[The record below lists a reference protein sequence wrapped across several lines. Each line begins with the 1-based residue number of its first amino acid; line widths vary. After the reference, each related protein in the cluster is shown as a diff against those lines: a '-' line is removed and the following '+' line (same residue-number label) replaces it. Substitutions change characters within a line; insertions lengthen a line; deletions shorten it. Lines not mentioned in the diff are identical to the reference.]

1 MWSGLVPGSIDL
13 LGKFAV
19 FSPEEKKRPKLLR
32 LTSHRYTKKIKKIK
46 SPHAGSGNFL
56 SGLWEIE
63 GRLRERKKRALVSKQ
78 KEREN
83 GSGNR
88 CVLIRSRRNDGGNP
102 RFPEERE

>member
-1 MWSGLVPGSIDL
+1 M
-13 LGKFAV
+13 GKFAV
-19 FSPEEKKRPKLLR
+19 FSPEEKKKPKLLR
-32 LTSHRYTKKIKKIK
+32 LTSHRYMKKK

-63 GRLRERKKRALVSKQ
+63 GRLGERKKRALVSKQ

-88 CVLIRSRRNDGGNP
+88 CVVIRSRRNEGGNP

>member
-1 MWSGLVPGSIDL
+1 MVGLSSGFLRSFRGNLRSSL
-13 LGKFAV
+13 R
-19 FSPEEKKRPKLLR
+19 KKRKDQSYYVSR
-32 LTSHRYTKKIKKIK
+32 HIDTRKKN
-46 SPHAGSGNFL
+46 SPHAGRGNFL

-102 RFPEERE
+102 RFPEGRE